1 MTGYLAPAGY
11 GEAEL
16 TEKRSRFIGRI
27 WPVETEEEAAARITE
42 TRKKYWDAKHHAS
55 AFLLRRGGIMRCS
68 DDGEPGGT
76 AGMPILNVL
85 RAGGLQNACC
95 VVTRYFGGI
104 LLGAGGLVRAYS
116 AAAGLALGAA
126 GIASF
131 SLWRTGSLQCPYPLY
146 ERLRRLLE
154 EQGAVVDDAV
164 FGAEV
169 AMKLAVPEEDAE
181 GLAAEVRNLS
191 AGSVEIAFTGER
203 FQGQP
208 QKET

>member
-27 WPVETEEEAAARITE
+27 WPVETEEEAAAHLAE
-42 TRKKYWDAKHHAS
+42 TRKMYWDAKHHVS
-55 AFLLRRGGIMRCS
+55 AFLLRQGGIMRCS

-76 AGMPILNVL
+76 AGMPVLNVL
-85 RAGGLQNACC
+85 RGANLQNACC

-116 AAAGLALGAA
+116 AAAGLALDAA

-154 EQGAVVDDAV
+154 EQGAAVDDAV

-169 AMKLAVPEEDAE
+169 AMKLSVPEEDA
-181 GLAAEVRNLS
+181 GALAEALRNLS
-191 AGSVEIAFTGER
+191 AGSVEVVYSGER
-203 FQGQP
+203 FQG
-208 QKET
+208 KVR